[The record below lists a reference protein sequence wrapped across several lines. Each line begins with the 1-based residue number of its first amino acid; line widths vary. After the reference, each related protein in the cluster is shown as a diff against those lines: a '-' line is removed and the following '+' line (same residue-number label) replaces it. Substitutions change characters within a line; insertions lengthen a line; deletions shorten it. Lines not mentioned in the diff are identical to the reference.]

1 VETGK
6 VKAETK
12 EIRGP
17 SSLALTPDGSQLIA
31 CGSGIREVGEL
42 RFLTTDL
49 KKELL
54 RLEGHQAEVVSLAIA
69 PNRKWLATG
78 SVDQTVRTWSL
89 PEGKASATLQT
100 RSELPFGLAFSP
112 DSKYVLCGGPEST
125 IQVWALET
133 KRLVHTLRG
142 HKGLIYHLT
151 FSPDGKL
158 LFSSSE

>member
-1 VETGK
+1 RTFKEEVIFQTPRQVEVVAFSPDGSALSAGLADGTIITWDLRTRKVRTTLKGYSYVVTALHYHPTEKVLFSAGWNTEKVPNRILAWDVETGK

-54 RLEGHQAEVVSLAIA
+54 RLEGHQAEVVS
-69 PNRKWLATG
+69 
-78 SVDQTVRTWSL
+78 
-89 PEGKASATLQT
+89 
-100 RSELPFGLAFSP
+100 
-112 DSKYVLCGGPEST
+112 
-125 IQVWALET
+125 
-133 KRLVHTLRG
+133 
-142 HKGLIYHLT
+142 
-151 FSPDGKL
+151 
-158 LFSSSE
+158 